1 MKNDIRETNDEIRRL
16 VGALDASLDGI
27 PAGEVARE
35 AALKAR
41 AGKLDGEIVGLLA
54 KAGFTRETA
63 GAGAFDSLRREASE
77 RAAER
82 AGREGEASDAATRA
96 AAVRAE
102 IAGLDADIESAKA
115 RQKALTDRIDALTA
129 EIRNRWIVEDIWH
142 WIFGDEAKAE
152 KARAEG
158 ARAAVRNELDVLLGS
173 LHEKEERRNALAAE
187 ESDLRRQ
194 EAELDA
200 RIGENAAR
208 QNAFRNAVAT
218 AREHGK
224 VLAELSDL
232 KGRQEKRAAERAQAG
247 RDAARELGERVAD
260 ILGAQPRLADLGPD
274 GYGRAET
281 FPKAFS
287 FGRYRFSADGHD
299 WCVPRILPFPMP
311 KSLVFPATEAG
322 TAAVREFLLRA
333 FQCLPPESLEITVCD
348 PVRMGASLNGFQGL
362 LDNRKPVAGGK
373 FPTVAP
379 EIEEALSRLH
389 GAIET
394 FLQEECTGE
403 IRDWASYNAAHPD
416 RPKTYRILA
425 MFDLPDQLT
434 DAAAGYLAKILENG
448 PKCGILP
455 LLALDPA
462 KLDPRRHAA
471 LKAALGAFAWD
482 AGRMQGIFGGFPVLR
497 NARLAAEEPC
507 ALPDDAGVSAAL
519 SGLCAGYAERD
530 RFAGSLESVLRDE
543 AFWGATSENGLE
555 ATIGWEEE
563 SRAPVR
569 FSLSDQPPVHA
580 LLGGST
586 GSGKT
591 NLLHVLIHSLCHRYS
606 PRELNLYLLDYKE
619 ATEFNAYARPLL
631 PHAAGIATESDVE
644 YGISVLRHLERE
656 RIRRSELFKEAGTVD
671 IRGYRRKTGEALPRI
686 LLVVDEFQRLFEG
699 AKAGAEAETL
709 FRNLLKLGRS
719 AGIHLL
725 MATQTVNGLQNIVS
739 IRTFLGQMA
748 CRLALK
754 CTPEDSATLL
764 AMDNL
769 AASTL
774 PGPPHGILNNDLGK
788 KSANVRLCIPLADPD
803 GCKAHLEELSAAAA
817 ERGEGVSDCRVF
829 RGTALPEPPA
839 DGGLVSPE
847 EIRGPR
853 IAVGR
858 TADFEE
864 EPVFADLD
872 GKNLLVVARRSD
884 IAGGL
889 RRAIARGIAAGAGTK
904 EVLLYSENPE
914 DWNALDGAANIVRVD
929 DEWSGENLDEFA
941 ARDAARKVVVLDG
954 FENLRGLRSAG
965 YVPSRSGPS
974 AAERLRALVERPKKS
989 GVQLVLLFRDYG
1001 RACQDAKGL
1010 LSVCDLRI
1018 GDMTLSEPAKFLG
1031 FEGIGPREVPALS
1044 PTKAVLIDRDADG
1057 PAVFRPFAQSKGGA
1071 QW

>member
-1 MKNDIRETNDEIRRL
+1 MKNDLLETNDEIRRL
-16 VGALDASLDGI
+16 VGALDASLAGI
-27 PAGEVARE
+27 PAKEISQE
-35 AALKAR
+35 AALTAR
-41 AGKLDGEIVGLLA
+41 AKQLDAEIVRLLA
-54 KAGFTRETA
+54 KAGLSRKTV
-63 GAGAFDSLRREASE
+63 GADTLPSLRREAAERESE
-77 RAAER
+77 RAA
-82 AGREGEASDAATRA
+82 REGEAADAATRA
-96 AAVRAE
+96 ASVRAE
-102 IAGLDADIESAKA
+102 IAALDADIEATKK
-115 RQKALTDRIDALTA
+115 RRKELTDRIDSLAT
-129 EIRNRWIVEDIWH
+129 EIRNRFLVEDIWH
-142 WIFGDEAKAE
+142 WFFGDETKAAKE
-152 KARAEG
+152 RAEG
-158 ARAAVRNELDVLLGS
+158 ERAAVQKELDGLLGS
-173 LHEKEERRNALAAE
+173 IHEKNERRNALAVE
-187 ESDLRRQ
+187 EADLRRK
-194 EAELDA
+194 EAEIAA

-208 QNAFRNAVAT
+208 QDAFRKAVAT
-218 AREHGK
+218 ARENEK
-224 VLAELSDL
+224 ALAELADL
-232 KGRQEKRAAERAQAG
+232 RTRQERRAAERAKAG
-247 RDAARELGERVAD
+247 SAAAKALKERIGDV
-260 ILGAQPRLADLGPD
+260 LEEQPRLADLGPD
-274 GYGRAET
+274 GYGRAEA
-281 FPKAFS
+281 FPNAFS

-299 WCVPRILPFPMP
+299 WCVPRILPFPVP
-311 KSLVFPATEAG
+311 KALVFPATEAG

-333 FQCLPPESLEITVCD
+333 FQCLPPDSLEITVCD

-362 LDNRKPVAGGK
+362 LDNRKPVAGEK

-379 EIEEALSRLH
+379 DIEAALSRLH
-389 GAIET
+389 GEIES

-403 IRDWASYNAAHPD
+403 IRDWASYNVAHPD
-416 RPKTYRILA
+416 RPKTFRILA

-434 DAAAGYLAKILENG
+434 DAAASYLSKILENG

-462 KLDPRRHAA
+462 KLDPRRHAS
-471 LKAALGAFAWD
+471 LKAALRAFAWD
-482 AGRMQGIFGGFPVLR
+482 ARRLEGALGGFPALR
-497 NARLAAEEPC
+497 NARLVAEEPC
-507 ALPDDAGVSAAL
+507 AVPDDAGVSAAL
-519 SGLCAGYAERD
+519 AGLCAGYAERD
-530 RFAGSLESVLRDE
+530 RFAGSLESVWRDE
-543 AFWGATSENGLE
+543 PFWGASSENGLE
-555 ATIGWEEE
+555 ATIGWDEE

-569 FSLSDQPPVHA
+569 FSLGDQPVHA
-580 LLGGST
+580 LLGGTS

-591 NLLHVLIHSLCHRYS
+591 NLLHVLIHSLCHQYS

-619 ATEFNAYARPLL
+619 ATEFNAYAHPLL

-656 RIRRSELFKEAGTVD
+656 RIRRSDLFKETGTVD
-671 IRGYRRKTGEALPRI
+671 LRGYRRKTGKSLPRI

-764 AMDNL
+764 ATDNQ
-769 AASTL
+769 AAATL

-803 GCKAHLEELSAAAA
+803 GCKDHLKALSAAAA
-817 ERGEGVSDCRVF
+817 ERGEGVTDCRVF

-839 DGGLVSPE
+839 DGALASPE
-847 EIRGPR
+847 EVRGPR
-853 IAVGR
+853 FAVGR

-864 EPVFADLD
+864 YPVFADMD
-872 GKNLLVVARRSD
+872 GKNLLVVARRPD
-884 IAGGL
+884 VAGGL
-889 RRAIARGIAAGAGTK
+889 RRAIARGIVAGAGTK

-929 DEWSGENLDEFA
+929 DEWSCENLDEFA
-941 ARDAARKVVVLDG
+941 AKEADRKVVVLDG
-954 FENLRGLRSAG
+954 FESLRGLRSAATAS
-965 YVPSRSGPS
+965 SRNGPS
-974 AAERLRALVERPKKS
+974 AAERLRALVERPRKS
-989 GVQLVLLFRDYG
+989 GVQMVLLFRDYG
-1001 RACQDAKGL
+1001 RACQDAKAL

-1018 GDMTLSEPAKFLG
+1018 GDMTLSDPSKFLG
-1031 FEGIGPREVPALS
+1031 FEGIGPREVPSLS

-1057 PAVFRPFAQSKGGA
+1057 PVVFRPFAQSKGGA

>member
-1 MKNDIRETNDEIRRL
+1 MKNDIRENNDEIRRL
-16 VGALDASLDGI
+16 IGALDANLDGI
-27 PAGEVARE
+27 PAEEIAQE
-35 AALKAR
+35 AALKAH
-41 AGKLDGEIVGLLA
+41 AKQLDAEIVRLLA
-54 KAGFTRETA
+54 KAGLSRETV
-63 GAGAFDSLRREASE
+63 GADTLPSLRREAAE
-77 RAAER
+77 RESER
-82 AGREGEASDAATRA
+82 AGREGEAAEVSTRA
-96 AAVRAE
+96 ASVRAE
-102 IAGLDADIESAKA
+102 IAALDADIEETKK
-115 RQKALTDRIDALTA
+115 RRKELTDRIDSLAA
-129 EIRNRWIVEDIWH
+129 EIRNRFLVEDVWH
-142 WIFGDEAKAE
+142 WFFGDETKAAKE
-152 KARAEG
+152 RAEG
-158 ARAAVRNELDVLLGS
+158 ERAAVQKELDGLLGS
-173 LHEKEERRNALAAE
+173 IHEKKERRNALSAE
-187 ESDLRRQ
+187 EADLRRK
-194 EAELDA
+194 ESEISA
-200 RIGENAAR
+200 RIGETAAR
-208 QNAFRNAVAT
+208 QDAFRKAVAA
-218 AREHGK
+218 ARENEK
-224 VLAELSDL
+224 ALAELSDL
-232 KGRQEKRAAERAQAG
+232 RTRQERRATELALAG
-247 RDAARELGERVAD
+247 RNAAKSLKERIGN
-260 ILGAQPRLADLGPD
+260 ILEEQPRIADLGPE
-274 GYGRAET
+274 GFGRAAA
-281 FPKAFS
+281 FPNAFS

-299 WCVPRILPFPMP
+299 WCVPRILPFPVP
-311 KSLVFPATEAG
+311 KALVFPATETG
-322 TAAVREFLLRA
+322 TAAIREFLLRA
-333 FQCLPPESLEITVCD
+333 FQCLPPDSLEITVCD

-362 LDNRKPVAGGK
+362 LDNRKPFAGGK

-379 EIEEALSRLH
+379 DIEAALSRLH

-416 RPKTYRILA
+416 RPKTFRILA
-425 MFDLPDQLT
+425 MFDLPDQIT

-462 KLDPRRHAA
+462 KLDPRRHATLRDA
-471 LKAALGAFAWD
+471 LRAFAWD
-482 AGRMQGIFGGFPVLR
+482 AGRLQGPLGCFPTFRNLR
-497 NARLAAEEPC
+497 LVAEEPC
-507 ALPDDAGVSAAL
+507 TVPDDAGVATAL
-519 SGLCAGYAERD
+519 AGLCSGYAERD
-530 RFAGSLESVLRDE
+530 RIAGSLESVWQDE

-555 ATIGWEEE
+555 ATIGWDEE

-671 IRGYRRKTGEALPRI
+671 IRRYRRKTGEALPRI

-817 ERGEGVSDCRVF
+817 ERGEGVADCRVF

-864 EPVFADLD
+864 EPVFADLG